1 MTRYFLLLNC
11 RTSVVS
17 IQVNDMVGLGSRM
30 KWLLLCVWFLL
41 FIGGVVHY
49 AGSWL
54 TYTIFSVVLLI
65 MLISGFYRQV
75 SYGYL
80 FLVVMLWLGFWL
92 KLTVHLLI
100 TYPFGESVGLFD
112 GSCSEWDQVL
122 YVAEAGGVG
131 VIVARILYLL
141 AGGGGSILADKI
153 DLKVD
158 VPGWYLV
165 RRRWL
170 WGGLASACVGLAI
183 INASLGILQVGLV
196 PQINLIWPSIAVISW
211 LIGYGLALFIATL
224 LWWDISLGR
233 NVSMVVYF
241 ILFEAFT
248 SSVSTLS
255 RGGYIFHVVPQFL
268 ALYKNKS
275 IFLGWSRRNTILL
288 SVAFVGLFAI
298 SNPLVNTLRDS
309 YYSNSSSS
317 VNNVGSAGIMRLAKF
332 VVDRWVGIEGVM
344 AVSAHSNISIEL
356 LMQGI
361 KERREIGKDTLYIE
375 ISRPVY
381 LGKVDKMKF
390 QFTEIPGAI
399 AFLYYSGLIWVVM
412 VGIVFLVLVLL
423 ISERLIFILTSNPL
437 LSALWGGTV
446 ANTVAQMGVAP
457 RSLLIYYFEMVC
469 GVGIIYFIQSHFF
482 ANLLQKIGVTI
493 IKADSVE

>member
-1 MTRYFLLLNC
+1 M
-11 RTSVVS
+11 S

-92 KLTVHLLI
+92 KLTVHLLV

-112 GSCSEWDQVL
+112 GSGSAWDQVL
-122 YVAEAGGVG
+122 YVAGAGGVG
-131 VIVARILYLL
+131 VIAARILYLL
-141 AGGGGSILADKI
+141 AGGGTSIITDKI
-153 DLKVD
+153 DLTVD

-233 NVSMVVYF
+233 NVSLVAYF

-248 SSVSTLS
+248 SSVSMLS

-275 IFLGWSRRNTILL
+275 IVLGWSRRNTIFL

-309 YYSNSSSS
+309 YYGNSSPSTA
-317 VNNVGSAGIMRLAKF
+317 NNVGFTGIKRLAKF

-344 AVSAHSNISIEL
+344 AVSAHSKINIEL

-361 KERREIGKDTLYIE
+361 NERREIGKDTLYIE

-457 RSLLIYYFEMVC
+457 RSLLIYYFEMVS
-469 GVGIIYFIQSHFF
+469 GVVIIYVIQSKYFGSF
-482 ANLLQKIGVTI
+482 LQKMGMTK
-493 IKADSVE
+493 IKADCVE